1 MSRPPEHPTDDELR
15 SAFAVAPD
23 AVRRV
28 VERAAEPRRRRVP
41 VAEWALASLGLAAAM
56 LILTMVSR
64 PAEPP
69 APPTVEMANA
79 DGLTAV
85 RWSSGAVW
93 VFQPTGERPSSA
105 GHIAILVRE
114 KK

>member
-28 VERAAEPRRRRVP
+28 VQRAVEPRRRRVP
-41 VAEWALASLGLAAAM
+41 VAVWPLAFLGLAAAM
-56 LILTMVSR
+56 LILMVSR

-93 VFQPTGERPSSA
+93 VFQPAGERPSSG